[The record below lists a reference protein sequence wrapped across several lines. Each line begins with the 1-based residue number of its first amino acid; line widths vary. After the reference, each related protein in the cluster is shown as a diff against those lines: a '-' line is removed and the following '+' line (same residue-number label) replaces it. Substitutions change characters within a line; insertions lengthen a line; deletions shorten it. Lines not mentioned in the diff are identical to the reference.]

1 MVFQSKLVS
10 GTSYV
15 LDVSVLNLTSAL
27 SVRDFIVTHNGI
39 DRTSS
44 YTKTSA
50 TQLTYAGAEV
60 TLGTL
65 VQAYRNTPLT
75 DGETTFISTTTATQ
89 LTNALSKLKRRVDEL
104 NALVRYQTAIINS
117 SGTGNIGVL
126 PIVDEVFGVNWNG
139 DISNSASRNSVYD
152 AIEPIQT
159 NLTTVT
165 TNLNNLTTTVN
176 GRLRLFANRTTSAT
190 IAHNAGFQN
199 FPLNNAIV
207 NLDSYNTSTFTWA
220 CPASGIYNVSL
231 NAVVISTGGTTPTKT
246 RVVTGVQINNGTETQ
261 VIGTEIDANYAYAT
275 GSIVLQLTT
284 GDTIK
289 PRLLLEVTGGSGYT
303 YVISQ
308 TASLPSNIS
317 INRLA

>member
-15 LDVSVLNLTSAL
+15 LDVSVLELSSAI
-27 SVRDFIVTHNGI
+27 SVRDFIVTHNGV
-39 DRTSS
+39 DVSS
-44 YTKTSA
+44 LYTKTSA
-50 TQLTYAGAEV
+50 TQLSYAGANV
-60 TLGTL
+60 ALGTL
-65 VQAYRNTPLT
+65 VQAYRSTPLT
-75 DGETTFISTTTATQ
+75 NAETTFLSVTTASQ

-104 NALVRYQTAIINS
+104 DDLVRYQTAIITNS
-117 SGTGNIGVL
+117 TGNVGVL
-126 PIVDEVFGVNWNG
+126 PIVNDMFSVSWNG
-139 DISNSASRNSVYD
+139 DISNAPSRNSVYNT
-152 AIEPIQT
+152 INPIQT
-159 NLTTVT
+159 SLSSLTS
-165 TNLNNLTTTVN
+165 TVN

-207 NLDSYNTSTFTWA
+207 NLDNYSTSTFTWA

-275 GSIVLQLTT
+275 GSIVIQLTT

-289 PRLLLEVTGGSGYT
+289 PRLLLEVTGGSGFT

-308 TASLPSNIS
+308 SASLPSSMS
-317 INRLA
+317 IHRLA